1 MSENFPITDEF
12 QKFSQTGFE
21 AYTRSFGELNKG
33 FAAIAAEWTEYSK
46 KVFEDSTKAFEK
58 IVGAKSF
65 EDAIEIQSKFAKKSY
80 EAHMAEMTKLGEM
93 YTSLM
98 QTTFKS

>member
-1 MSENFPITDEF
+1 MTENFPITDEF
-12 QKFSQTGFE
+12 QKFGQTGFE
-21 AYTRSFGELNKG
+21 AYSRSFGELNKG
-33 FAAIAAEWTEYSK
+33 FQAIAAEWTEYSK

-58 IVGAKSF
+58 IIGAKSF
-65 EDAIEIQSKFAKKSY
+65 EDAVEIQSKFVKKSY
-80 EAHMAEMTKLGEM
+80 DAHIAEMTKLGEM

>member
-1 MSENFPITDEF
+1 MTEHFPIGDEL
-12 QKFSQTGFE
+12 QKFGQTGFE

-33 FAAIAAEWTEYSK
+33 FQAIAAEWTDYYK

-58 IVGAKSF
+58 MIGAKSI
-65 EDAIEIQSKFAKKSY
+65 EDAIEIQSKFVKRSY
-80 EAHMAEMTKLGEM
+80 DAHMAEMTKLGEM